1 MLPEPPAPLPPVDDG
16 RTALDYLAA
25 YGLIPYIPTI
35 RASDFELALAD
46 PFRYYLT
53 RRLGLAPR
61 LSWTKALSRGSWAHH
76 AFFLD
81 TFSPTLP
88 DDHRTNY
95 LKTLATRLDEIRGVG
110 PFAGLTPATITEWLE
125 REAKDADTAY
135 AWYSVHRTVAPSLPH
150 YPAFPDLIRAGT
162 PISSEQTYHIP
173 HKVGRYTVYSVI
185 QPDLLWL
192 DAKNRLWIIDLKT
205 CSESPKVRLSTC
217 PIEFQARHYAH
228 TLAAIQDTDPSQLP
242 EAIRTADIAGV
253 MHIAVQKPTIEFS
266 GKDRDFTEKTRTI
279 TRGARKGETVVE
291 REYADGPP
299 RWENYLARCRDWLL
313 ATGEYAVNAKERAS
327 DPCVNYSFVTSS
339 TLFSRQAKADYQRD
353 LTFLRSMAT
362 RPAHPE
368 FFPKSARGAVD
379 HDKPTFWAPF
389 YLNPVVDWPGIV
401 ESLSLM
407 SAFRD
412 DSLLQPA

>member
-1 MLPEPPAPLPPVDDG
+1 MLPETPAPLPPADDG
-16 RTALDYLAA
+16 RAALDYLAA
-25 YGLIPYIPTI
+25 YGLIPHIPTI
-35 RASDFELALAD
+35 RASDFEMALSD

-61 LSWTKALSRGSWAHH
+61 LSWTKALSRGSWVHH

-81 TFSPTLP
+81 KWEAGLSE
-88 DDHRTNY
+88 DHRSHY
-95 LKTLATRLDEIRGVG
+95 LKTLSDRLEEIRSVG
-110 PFAGLTPATITEWLE
+110 PYAGLTPALISDRLTK
-125 REAKDADTAY
+125 EAKDADTAY
-135 AWYSVHRTVAPSLPH
+135 AWYSVFRTVAPNPPH
-150 YPAFPDLIRAGT
+150 YPAFPDLIRTGT
-162 PISSEQTYHIP
+162 PICAEQSFSLP

-192 DAKNRLWIIDLKT
+192 DAKQRLWILDLKT
-205 CSESPKVRLSTC
+205 CSESPQVRLSTC

-291 REYADGPP
+291 REYSDGAP

-313 ATGEYAVNAKERAS
+313 ATGEYVSDAKERAA
-327 DPCVNYSFVTSS
+327 DPCVNYSRVTSS
-339 TLFSRQAKADYQRD
+339 SLFTRQAKTDYQRD
-353 LTFLRSMAT
+353 LNFLHSMAT

-379 HDKPTFWAPF
+379 HDKPTLWAPF

-401 ESLSLM
+401 DALSLM

-412 DSLLQPA
+412 DTLVVPV